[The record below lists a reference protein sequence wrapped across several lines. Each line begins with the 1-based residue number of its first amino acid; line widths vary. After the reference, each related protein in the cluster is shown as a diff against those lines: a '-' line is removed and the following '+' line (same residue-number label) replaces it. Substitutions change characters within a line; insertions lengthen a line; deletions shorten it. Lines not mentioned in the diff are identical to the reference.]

1 MLHYVPR
8 RRWALQRTR
17 VVPRCILKTWQSLGL
32 ATQKLHAKTRIFVPV
47 PGPSAPGA
55 TKPAWSRDPSEGTCN
70 PSAFSSIKLLPS
82 GKSPL
87 AKILTVFAEQIVAY
101 IFLGIKAAFLL
112 PREMSEPGT
121 TPAEAACPIAYSCPF
136 SRCYALYAAARARL
150 LGDVWVSDMHQSS
163 LWWKFRHT
171 KHCCSAGGPPRIAE
185 SSQPED

>member
-32 ATQKLHAKTRIFVPV
+32 ATQTLHAR
-47 PGPSAPGA
+47 PGFLFLFLALLPLALQSQFGAGTPG
-55 TKPAWSRDPSEGTCN
+55 EGTCN